1 MPLLN
6 ASLDLSLNSFRQL
19 DCHDPCHRRHL
30 DRQVHQ
36 ILQEGDL
43 EIVSDSCDRRTER
56 ELPLSKQEA
65 IPTIE
70 EFNRIKSDMEEMVK
84 MLSMYRDLRS
94 RFMDMKSSEEGPAM
108 AKKRKFEEVCW
119 MAHQESTKVSRVH
132 SNRMAHQESTKVS
145 RAHFQVDPSAVS
157 LDGYQWRKYGQKA
170 TKDNPS
176 PRAYFKC
183 SFAPICP
190 AKKKVQKSADNP
202 SLLVATYEG
211 QHNHQ
216 SPTPTTMRYPGHAPD
231 NNGVAGLANLAAK
244 QPFRETGD
252 EAFAFAESSRSSW
265 LSEWLHL

>member
-19 DCHDPCHRRHL
+19 DCHDP
-30 DRQVHQ
+30 
-36 ILQEGDL
+36 
-43 EIVSDSCDRRTER
+43 
-56 ELPLSKQEA
+56 A

-132 SNRMAHQESTKVS
+132 
-145 RAHFQVDPSAVS
+145 FQVDPSAVS

-202 SLLVATYEG
+202 SLLVTTYEG

-216 SPTPTTMRYPGHAPD
+216 SPTPTTMRYPEHALD
-231 NNGVAGLANLAAK
+231 NHGVAGLANLAAK

-252 EAFAFAESSRSSW
+252 EAFAFAESFPQLLAQRVASS
-265 LSEWLHL
+265 LTRDPNFTAALAAAISGRNLDLELRERGSP